1 MKIKTILLLWGLLC
15 SLLLSAQENKAIKIS
30 LLSPTCKGICNG
42 KIKVDIGAGT
52 VVPLTVTL
60 SDGSISRVFNNV
72 VRSFEIKDLCEAK
85 GPWFV
90 SAVPDKIKSCKPVIS
105 EIIVPSMEFKIRTT
119 VVKNPTGSNQNDGAV
134 SIMGYAQLDNGEI
147 INQGYTYTY
156 QWSNGST
163 ESSLQNLGVGNHTV
177 ILTNVETGCQAT
189 GTFTLSNCNSS
200 AAAFDIQI
208 QGGIASEEQRDNI
221 PMSVNL
227 RPAPGEAW
235 APIPQG
241 YVVEWSYGN
250 QRILGSNIV
259 IPFSMAPLEVTVKVT
274 DPCGRSKE
282 LKRKAISCKSAAA
295 EAKNYFLSSLI
306 PPCIGHS
313 DGGAVLEFTTTEGD
327 FSLLELHDGVN
338 TQVIF
343 NRQLGIGLDPV
354 GGNYRLVLPSLR
366 GGKTYTV
373 SGLLGDDCNV
383 AFSFELEEKDTEKL
397 CAGYDK
403 KNNLCLYNEECNGV
417 DVGPKPNLKVPAFT
431 EKLSWEV
438 GENGKIL
445 PACREDLFCLCNANK
460 VRVERGNEAWET
472 TRVGKYVGVL
482 NDYLTQ
488 TGILAPLAMAEAEGH
503 DPCGHVKFC
512 TLDPTITGAP
522 GFFNF
527 TEKFRPPIQRTSD
540 GCSIFTCK
548 VFAVFK
554 NKFKV
559 CNLPRDYDPKPKGE
573 GTRICDI
580 RNESLL
586 QMIIWHRNGA
596 LRTLWPGPDK
606 AQKYQGSKLEA
617 FLNQYTNLNYKPLR
631 CARIE
636 FCKNDLNIQPKSDVN
651 ASLCSVGMEVNNGQ
665 PVFSC
670 EIASLG
676 VGNAVWYGSDR
687 SQEFR
692 ENIYQTELQNLQVAI
707 FYCKTE
713 TKYNRVNFNNS
724 PVFLLPN
731 GEAEL
736 TLTTLDESTDLN
748 YDESTESSLLTEEP
762 VEDERSQVIIRDSS
776 AQEILQGFGELTYQ
790 NRRIPKGLILSNR
803 GNQYIDYVFSNQV
816 FNKRKTNKITAQAA
830 NWDSGMNSRME
841 EFEKN
846 KKFVFEYTDTLVQYI
861 GGIESDQF
869 IQANSFFAQD
879 TNIIITG
886 LVKGNLKL
894 DSTSLVQ
901 TENLSAFYLKISRTG
916 QPMAF
921 QLIEKIDTTQGIQFS
936 ENRSGKVIVA
946 SGYAEGVLTIN
957 GQSHALA
964 HSQGVFVAQL
974 SELSTKVIQEIG
986 GNTPMTVK
994 GIAYDAD
1001 TSQIGLLV
1009 QGVDSVWQLGASLS
1023 SSAGNHLSVVS
1034 LSAQGVIKWTKK
1046 VPTAALD
1053 VHKTAFSNGSR
1064 KGLFLGLTYRDSLQ
1078 FEGHKLFSKGQEDI
1092 AILKYDSNG
1101 AIIQI
1106 DTFGTPDGETVSQ
1119 MMLSENVLFF
1129 GGEMK
1134 GATKTRSIGV
1144 MDFINTTAFDG
1155 RVYISAV
1162 TDTLGAN
1169 LPFPDTNIVAETLLV
1184 PSKIE
1189 RNVAKQL
1196 QRSVAIFAFPN
1207 PFQDELTLQ
1216 FHAQNSETW
1225 NLRIVD
1231 NLGSVVK
1238 QISQQVNNGFN
1249 STKLSTASLA
1259 PGMYFL
1265 QCVAPD
1271 GYMMQTVKVI
1281 KTR

>member
-1 MKIKTILLLWGLLC
+1 MKIKTILLLWGILC
-15 SLLLSAQENKAIKIS
+15 SLLLGAQENKAIKIS
-30 LLSPTCKGICNG
+30 LISPTCKGICNG
-42 KIKVDIGAGT
+42 KIKVDIGVGT
-52 VVPLTVTL
+52 VVPLTITL
-60 SDGSISRVFNNV
+60 SDGSSSRVFNNV
-72 VRSFEIKDLCEAK
+72 VKSFEIKDICEAK

-90 SAVPDKIKSCKPVIS
+90 SAVPEKIGSCKPVIR
-105 EIIVPSMEFKIRTT
+105 EIKVPSMEFRIRTL
-119 VVKNPTGSNQNDGAV
+119 VVKNPTVSNQNDGAI
-134 SIMGYAQLDNGEI
+134 SILGYAQLDNGEI

-163 ESSLQNLGVGNHTV
+163 ESSIQNLGVGTHTV
-177 ILTNVETGCQAT
+177 TMTNVEKGCQVT

-208 QGGIASEEQRDNI
+208 QGGIASEEQRENI

-227 RPAPGEAW
+227 RPTPGEAW
-235 APIPQG
+235 AQIPEG

-259 IPFSMAPLEVTVKVT
+259 IPFSIAPIEVTVKVT

-403 KNNLCLYNEECNGV
+403 KNNLCLYNEECNGL
-417 DVGPKPNLKVPAFT
+417 DVGPKPNFKVPAFT
-431 EKLSWEV
+431 EKATWEV

-445 PACREDLFCLCNANK
+445 PACREDLFCLCNGNK

-488 TGILAPLAMAEAEGH
+488 TGILAPLAMAAAEGF

-512 TLDPTITGAP
+512 TLDPTITGIP
-522 GFFNF
+522 GFYNW
-527 TEKFRPPIQRTSD
+527 TEKFKPPKKPIGND
-540 GCSIFTCK
+540 GKCVEITCK
-548 VFAVFK
+548 IAGIFRNRFQ
-554 NKFKV
+554 V

-573 GTRICDI
+573 GTRICDV

-586 QMIIWHRNGA
+586 QMIIWHKNGA
-596 LRTLWPGPDK
+596 LRSLWPGPDK
-606 AQKYQGSKLEA
+606 AQKYVGSKLET

-636 FCKNDLNIQPKSDVN
+636 FCKNDLNIQPKSDINV
-651 ASLCSVGMEVNNGQ
+651 SLCGVGMEVNNGQ
-665 PVFSC
+665 PVLSC

-676 VGNAVWYGSDR
+676 LEGKWYGSNSSED
-687 SQEFR
+687 R
-692 ENIYQTELQNLQVAI
+692 ENIYRTEFNNLQVGL
-707 FYCKTE
+707 FYCNTAS
-713 TKYNRVNFNNS
+713 KYNRVDFNSS
-724 PVFLLPN
+724 PIFLLPE
-731 GEAEL
+731 GEPEQ
-736 TLTTLDESTDLN
+736 TLTNEVN
-748 YDESTESSLLTEEP
+748 YLEPLETNLVTEEP

-776 AQEILQGFGELTYQ
+776 AQEVLQGLGELTYQ
-790 NRRIPKGLILSNR
+790 NRRIPKGLILSNQ
-803 GNQYIDYVFSNQV
+803 GSQFVDYVFSNQV
-816 FNKRKTNKITAQAA
+816 LSKRKANKIIAQSA

-846 KKFVFEYTDTLVQYI
+846 KKFVFEYTDTLIQYL
-861 GGIESDQF
+861 GGIESEQF
-869 IQANSFFAQD
+869 IQTKLFSAQD
-879 TNIIITG
+879 TNIIISG

-894 DSTSLVQ
+894 DSTSLAQ
-901 TENLSAFYLKISRTG
+901 TNELSAFYLKISRRG

-921 QLIEKIDTTQGIQFS
+921 QMIEKIDTTQGIQFS
-936 ENRSGKVIVA
+936 EHRNGKVMLA
-946 SGYAEGVLTIN
+946 SGFKQAGLSIN
-957 GQSHALA
+957 GQVRSLNQP
-964 HSQGVFVAQL
+964 QGIFVA
-974 SELSTKVIQEIG
+974 EMGEISTKIVQEIG
-986 GNTPMTVK
+986 SNSPLLIK
-994 GIAYDAD
+994 GIAYDQD
-1001 TSQIGLLV
+1001 TSQVGLLV
-1009 QGVDSVWQLGASLS
+1009 QGVDSVWQLGPSLAGR
-1023 SSAGNHLSVVS
+1023 AGNHLSVVS
-1034 LSAQGVIKWTKK
+1034 LSTQGVMKWTKK
-1046 VPTAALD
+1046 MPTTALD
-1053 VHKTAFSNGSR
+1053 LHKVAFSNGSR
-1064 KGLFLGLTYRDSLQ
+1064 KGLFLGLTYRDSLK
-1078 FEGHKLFSKGQEDI
+1078 FEEHKLLSKGQEDI
-1092 AILKYDSNG
+1092 AIVKYDSNG

-1129 GGEMK
+1129 GGEMN
-1134 GATKTRSIGV
+1134 GATKTRTIGV
-1144 MDFINTTAFDG
+1144 MDFINTTSFDG

-1169 LPFPDTNIVAETLLV
+1169 LPFPDTNVVVETLQF
-1184 PSKIE
+1184 PTQIE
-1189 RNVAKQL
+1189 KKAIKPL
-1196 QRSVAIFAFPN
+1196 QRSVSMFAFPN

-1216 FHAQNSETW
+1216 FHAQNAETW
-1225 NLRIVD
+1225 NLRLID

-1238 QISQQVNNGFN
+1238 QMVQPVNTGFN
-1249 STKLSTASLA
+1249 STKLSTVSLA

-1265 QCVAPD
+1265 QCIAPD
-1271 GYMMQTVKVI
+1271 GYIMQTIKVV